1 MVDSSNQQGHLR
13 RKILYNLD
21 VEYTSYMVIA
31 LQILLMIFM
40 LSITGT
46 LTQVNLI
53 EATNEKNSTT
63 DGASAK
69 NEDVFALLQLE
80 KDVSKH
86 EGSLKDLHSGNTSPF
101 DLIGEVK
108 NDEKFKPESGSFLP
122 EYDDTQE
129 DNDE

>member
-1 MVDSSNQQGHLR
+1 MMDSSNKQGHLW

-21 VEYTSYMVIA
+21 VEYTLYMVIA
-31 LQILLMIFM
+31 LQILLLIFM
-40 LSITGT
+40 LSIAGT

-63 DGASAK
+63 DGTSAK

-80 KDVSKH
+80 KDVAKH
-86 EGSLKDLHSGNTSPF
+86 EGSLKDLHSGSKSPF
-101 DLIGEVK
+101 DLLGEVK
-108 NDEKFKPESGSFLP
+108 NDEIFKPESGSFLP
-122 EYDDTQE
+122 EYDTQE